1 MLSGGRMTRHRH
13 ADPADLDAQ
22 SDLIGAPEPMSITAV
37 LGAPG
42 GYLKPSEGVLVDQEV
57 CVVDM

>member
-1 MLSGGRMTRHRH
+1 MTRHRH

-37 LGAPG
+37 LGAPNG
-42 GYLKPSEGVLVDQEV
+42 G
-57 CVVDM
+57 